1 MRGLLLRLALVGL
14 AFHIP
19 AVADRSQDLQVL
31 RGRIEKLQSELDET
45 RGERNEAR
53 EQVRI
58 SERRIGALLRNLR
71 DTERREHSESARLK
85 DLEQARRREQR
96 ELATHQQQLAA
107 AVRDA
112 HARGRQDTLKL
123 LLSQEDP
130 ATVNRVLTYY
140 RYLGAARATRIEH
153 LQGSLDRLAKL
164 EDQIAERRRVLEATH
179 AEQLREKQDLEAARN
194 TRRSALARLD
204 ADVRNRAQEIERL
217 KRDEDRLARLV
228 REIGSA
234 LSASPPPPK
243 PRVAPPAVGK
253 GHWAL
258 PVRGRLAA
266 RYGSP
271 KAVGDLRWRGI
282 FLAAAEGAPVTAVTH
297 GRVVYADW
305 LRGFG
310 HLLVIDHGNGL
321 MTLYG
326 HNQSLYKGLGD
337 PVEAGETVALSGNTG
352 GPPWPGLYF
361 EVRQQGVPRD
371 PLDWCKL

>member
-1 MRGLLLRLALVGL
+1 MGLALGGL
-14 AFHIP
+14 AFHIL
-19 AVADRSQDLQVL
+19 VLADRSQDLQLL
-31 RGRIEKLQSELDET
+31 RGRIDKLQSELDET

-53 EQVRI
+53 EQVRA

-71 DTERREHSESARLK
+71 DTERRERSESERLK
-85 DLEQARRREQR
+85 TLEQARRREHR
-96 ELATHQQQLAA
+96 ELVTHRQHLAA

-112 HARGRQDTLKL
+112 HALGHRDALKL

-140 RYLGAARATRIEH
+140 RYLGAARATRIGH
-153 LQGSLDRLAKL
+153 LEGSLDRLEKL
-164 EDQIAERRRVLEATH
+164 EVQIAERNRTLEATR
-179 AEQLREKQDLEAARN
+179 AEQLREKQELEATRGK
-194 TRRSALARLD
+194 RRSALARLD

-217 KRDEDRLARLV
+217 KRDQDRLARLV
-228 REIGSA
+228 REIGTA
-234 LSASPPPPK
+234 LRQSPPPPV
-243 PRVAPPAVGK
+243 PQTAPPAAGK
-253 GHWAL
+253 GRWAL

-271 KAVGDLRWRGI
+271 KAIGDLRWRGI
-282 FLAAAEGAPVTAVTH
+282 FLAAPEGAPVTAVTH

-310 HLLVIDHGNGL
+310 HLLVIDHGHGL

-337 PVEAGETVALSGNTG
+337 SVEAGETVALSGNTG